1 MNSPFN
7 QRGVVRKIKIVNR
20 ESYLQQTTFT
30 RIVLVF
36 VPMSGDTQA
45 MTLIRLVTRSILAVY
60 SLGLTEVLIRRTLKR
75 VKTEYRDL

>member
-30 RIVLVF
+30 RIVLVL

-45 MTLIRLVTRSILAVY
+45 MTLIRLVTRIILAVY
-60 SLGLTEVLIRRTLKR
+60 SLGLTEVLIRRTLER